1 MNKKTV
7 LITISAFTVIILFL
21 LGMLMYSF
29 ANDGETQMA
38 NTRARNSST
47 VTTPTIVDG
56 EYDPNSYPYHVEIE
70 DEYFEAL
77 KSDAADDLPIQGVNI
92 YNIPTL
98 AGYQIYCIEPGG
110 QLRYKYQIRY
120 DEALTLEEKQYSSDC
135 IFLDGHADTP
145 REGEMTP
152 PVFFPEGVKKL
163 SPAAAYIVSDAP
175 IGIFSASKQRALW
188 NLRES
193 GLDEDMIRGSGKSEH
208 DGPSGLDTEAKDY
221 ADFDAKVRDV
231 GLQPEDLTD
240 IDEVTTKVNQS
251 TNEYTVGPF
260 TINYTN
266 GVYGNIA
273 FGGITNIRVSGY
285 NKYGQLVDSD
295 IEIERI
301 ILQDSATS
309 SFSTSIVPEYF
320 EPNSITKVDRSAQ
333 LYPAPGQSFQI
344 VFSDPNQGLSSN
356 SDNRIAYISLNV
368 EFQYMLANGEYMPL
382 EGIKFEVSYKHD
394 ESPNQHKHSFTE
406 MGPDGVSVTHTARCH
421 GCITTCFLKKHDQ
434 QDIAT
439 VDAIRTIYEQEIQMH
454 VKIDTTM
461 DLGGHV
467 WEDSLASKES
477 IADGISNTQGEGLDN
492 PLPNVKV
499 TLYTEDGEIAGL
511 LSDETEAGISDEK
524 LMHRVNPTYTDDEGN
539 YLFEGL
545 DPMEKYYV
553 VFEYNGQKYLPT
565 EYLNTAN
572 GQYNSVSQ
580 MVNAGLYN
588 SDSWSVTSKGT
599 ESNTE
604 TFDGVEIS
612 RDEYDK
618 RFQEIAQYPN
628 NYKSSNSLGVV
639 GEYNAV
645 YSQLDLMGYTLDGNG
660 KYSQTEVQLIDGF
673 EYNERGLET
682 DTFKEGEITSRIKDY
697 IRTHKEYPSERALK
711 DIYQQIAGNDQEL
724 WRKIQFIED
733 VYIQAYTGSPFT
745 QDIDLYPVYNAFVI
759 NHAEGNEEYETAAEA
774 QQGNYSMRSVV
785 IDGVTYRPIYPGQF
799 YVNLGLWRRQE
810 FDSSLRKDVYKAAL
824 KINRKT
830 VVYNYDK
837 RAEEEDGANNAN
849 GEDNNTYWDINVRMS
864 DYDAYYNTG
873 YNREIY
879 ETDYSYDSQALNHPG
894 IDLEMY
900 ITYKITIRNQS
911 MSIMGQINEIVDY
924 YDADY
929 TFKPNLSWVM
939 YQTTENRN
947 LVVNDDD
954 YYSMM
959 EQEQE
964 IIDNESTSPSDFIDN
979 ARETGANEGSSIYG
993 NEKNLGEQYKNLYI
1007 TGLDDKKLAT
1017 GETAY
1022 IYLTFE
1028 VNKDE
1033 NGRII
1038 LDGDSSPKENLA
1050 EINGFET
1057 YYRDNTELPN
1067 NVTKNS
1073 SNIAG
1078 LLDRDSNPGNLV
1090 ASDLTGD
1097 RYERNFEDDTDRAP
1111 SLRVLIDEEAVR
1123 KAKGTVWED
1132 QRTETVGNQDASEDA
1147 IIGDGIRQEEEIGIS
1162 GVTVQLVE
1170 KCIDGSEYIWQETTT
1185 NENGI
1190 YNFESYI
1197 PGDYVIRF
1205 YYGDTELTVLP
1216 SEQQSVSY
1224 NGHDFKSTTYQDG
1237 IEQSGKTDISGRF
1250 DPYTNTQTQN
1260 ESGTYGY
1267 DIYKSDSSEVNYS
1280 DAKDIWSTTNR
1291 ENLNIIGPVQ
1301 SRRLVQGRQEVINYS
1316 TNNVT
1321 NHIAEVLASPYERPT
1336 YNGTEYSDEEMN
1348 ALYQE
1353 LMNETYMTAETGVIV
1368 VEFEYDR
1375 QQSDGLKDTQNN
1387 SENSS
1392 KNYIGDNQYNS
1403 NYTLNNVDLGL
1414 TERPKAQLEIDKS
1427 ISNIKVTLANN
1438 NILFDIN
1445 EAANNALWQDHE
1457 EYSIDQNKMDAEDD
1471 GVGDNEYYQTG
1482 DAIGMYEEYY
1492 TNENRHRYSYRDEI
1506 DDIVNRTDRG
1516 LVQLTM
1522 DQELMH
1528 GATIQVTY
1536 RVKVTNVG
1544 EVDYVDGDSKN
1555 FYYKGDIT
1563 GAHISTTTTN
1573 QVIDYVQNNL
1583 QFEANNETNRNDG
1596 WQVKSATEILSE
1608 GLVNS
1613 DLTDNLSQFNT
1624 IIQTESFN
1632 TALKPGEEITKT
1644 LILSQ
1649 LITPEN
1655 TEDDLTY
1662 NNMVEIVKTSNELG
1676 RRMAYSVVGNQDP
1689 SLDDASEVDTSSAER
1704 IVILP
1709 PFGEVRIYYA
1719 IGAIVAV
1726 VLIAGII
1733 LIKKRVLKKRK

>member
-7 LITISAFTVIILFL
+7 LITISAFTVTILFL

-56 EYDPNSYPYHVEIE
+56 EYDPNSYSYKVGIGT
-70 DEYFEAL
+70 FECL
-77 KSDAADDLPIQGVNI
+77 THNSYD
-92 YNIPTL
+92 IPTYG
-98 AGYQIYCIEPGG
+98 GYQIYCIEPGG
-110 QLRYKYQIRY
+110 QIRYKYQIRY
-120 DEALTLEEKQYSSDC
+120 DEALEMVGEQHSSDC
-135 IFLDGHADTP
+135 VFLHGHADTP
-145 REGEMTP
+145 REGDKTP
-152 PVFFPEGVKKL
+152 PVFFAKGISKL
-163 SPAAAYIVSDAP
+163 SPAAAYIVSDTP
-175 IGIFSASKQRALW
+175 IGSFSIDKQRGLW
-188 NLRES
+188 NLRDT
-193 GLDEDMIRGSGKSEH
+193 GNDGGFIMGSGKSEH
-208 DGPSGLDTEAKDY
+208 DGPSSFDVVANDY
-221 ADFDAKVRDV
+221 ADFDEKVRDV
-231 GLQPEDLTD
+231 GMQPEDLTN

-260 TINYTN
+260 TINYTS
-266 GVYGNIA
+266 GIYGNIA

-320 EPNSITKVDRSAQ
+320 EPDEVTKVDRTPQ

-356 SDNRIAYISLNV
+356 SDNRIAYISLNI
-368 EFQYMLANGEYMPL
+368 EFQYMLANGEYKTL
-382 EGIKFEVSYKHD
+382 EGIKFEVAYEHD
-394 ESPNQHKHSFTE
+394 ESVNQHKHSFTE
-406 MGPDGVSVTHTARCH
+406 PGPDGVSVTHTAEDH
-421 GCITTCFLKKHDQ
+421 GCITTCYLAEHKQ
-434 QDIAT
+434 QHIAAA
-439 VDAIRTIYEQEIQMH
+439 DAIRTIYEQEIQMH

-588 SDSWSVTSKGT
+588 SDPWSVTSKGT

-1123 KAKGTVWED
+1123 KANGTVWED

-1375 QQSDGLKDTQNN
+1375 QQSDGLKATQNN
-1387 SENSS
+1387 AENSS

-1403 NYTLNNVDLGL
+1403 NYSLNNVDLGL

-1457 EYSIDQNKMDAEDD
+1457 EYSIDQDKMDAEDD
-1471 GVGDNEYYQTG
+1471 RVGDNEYYQTG

-1596 WQVKSATEILSE
+1596 WQVKPATEILSE

-1726 VLIAGII
+1726 VLIGGII